1 MSHYDISMRKQ
12 LLTIIVISSL
22 LLSGCTKGLSADE
35 KLACDALSDPWES
48 VDFSETSNF
57 NDLYENYGVSQ
68 LGDNSASA
76 KILTQNRDMASM
88 ISDGLKEG
96 DDKELM
102 RLAKSHSNEWGFA
115 ASNGLTV
122 LRSVIGTAKDGNT
135 ELNSVQSE
143 TLNNSIG
150 NIKDAEKIA
159 EEIRT
164 RCNTIGYK
172 SNP

>member
-1 MSHYDISMRKQ
+1 MKTRSLIA
-12 LLTIIVISSL
+12 LLLVVF
-22 LLSGCTKGLSADE
+22 LLSGCSKGLSASE
-35 KLACDALSDPWES
+35 QLTCDALSEPWDS
-48 VDFSETSNF
+48 VDFNETSNF
-57 NDLYENYGVSQ
+57 VYLYETYGVSQ
-68 LGDNSASA
+68 LGDNSESA
-76 KILTQNRDMASM
+76 KILTQNKQMASM

-102 RLAKSHSNEWGFA
+102 RLATSHSNEWGYA

-143 TLNNSIG
+143 MLNNSIF

-159 EEIRT
+159 EEIRA
-164 RCNTIGYK
+164 RCEALGYK
-172 SNP
+172 SSL